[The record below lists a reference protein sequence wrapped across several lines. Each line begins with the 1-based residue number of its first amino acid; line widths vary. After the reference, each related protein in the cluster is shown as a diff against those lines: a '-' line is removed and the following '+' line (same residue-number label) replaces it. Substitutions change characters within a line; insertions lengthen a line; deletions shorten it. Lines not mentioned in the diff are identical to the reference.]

1 MEDGA
6 TAVDLKEKGA
16 VVVMEDGDEGRWR
29 MEEPLPPWR
38 REPSS
43 PIQRS
48 ELSLLLRKE
57 GATPSCP
64 RVRRPHF
71 RHPRV
76 VVGELYS
83 QRSVTSRPTYSC
95 HRR

>member
-6 TAVDLKEKGA
+6 AAVDPKEKGA
-16 VVVMEDGDEGRWR
+16 AIAMEDGDEGRWR
-29 MEEPLPPWR
+29 MEEPLPP
-38 REPSS
+38 S
-43 PIQRS
+43 PIRRS
-48 ELSLLLRKE
+48 ELSLLSRKE

-64 RVRRPHF
+64 RARRPHF

-76 VVGELYS
+76 VAGELYS
-83 QRSVTSRPTYSC
+83 QRPATSRPTSSC